1 MRASCTAYE
10 SFYTQTVRALD
21 GAVVIRAHEHVST
34 DALAVAC
41 DRVGRVLGGC
51 ASSVRS
57 NLRAAGAELRV
68 VGKDSPLTTLPE
80 FRHLRGVK
88 GGLTLH
94 EGDATLDERSRGQ
107 GGLFP
112 VCGEE
117 NLLDCASDPR
127 YAGRDILAHELAHCL
142 FEYGLDDALRARI
155 RAQFARSVEVERRWD
170 RKKES
175 DSSPQKAPSER
186 AYAGTN
192 VDEYFAESTMWYD
205 DTANH

>member
-1 MRASCTAYE
+1 M
-10 SFYTQTVRALD
+10 
-21 GAVVIRAHEHVST
+21 GAKER
-34 DALAVAC
+34 DDC
-41 DRVGRVLGGC
+41 PQKFRVL
-51 ASSVRS
+51 AR
-57 NLRAAGAELRV
+57 
-68 VGKDSPLTTLPE
+68 LTLFLLP
-80 FRHLRGVK
+80 FVSIK
-88 GGLTLH
+88 GGLTPH

-175 DSSPQKAPSER
+175 DSSPQNAPSER